1 MFELDVLP
9 NVAAEVRK
17 ICQRQTPLWTLER
30 FVAVNPFQGSTDAPI
45 LDVAFQQKRQL
56 GRDIYPDWN
65 FFREAYQKGRVTTRD
80 LTKVLEHTP
89 DFDGALTVA
98 ALLQALEE
106 GRKQPKS
113 PGFLLPSEA
122 LLEPIRS
129 ELDEAVAQ
137 FSATIFDQSHAAWG
151 FQNPQQYLEIWLT
164 TAAQDRSWDIK
175 GLGFIR
181 QSLAR
186 MKAEDAWSF
195 ANALYRAWTD
205 DEESLTALSERIIQS
220 VSGWFAY
227 ARFLDREQQAEAQ
240 KGNIAEQVFLARA
253 LLEWSVWV
261 NKKPERPAKDALW
274 NIQDSTWKIDL
285 IQRDIWLQAYEES
298 LRRQLVDAL
307 PPLAPGHA
315 TPPLAPGHATPPQ
328 APGHAAAPQAP
339 GHVAA
344 PEYQFLF
351 CIDARSEPLRRHL
364 EKQSESIETLGFAG
378 FFAAPV
384 AAANEAGEWTDRC
397 PILLSASVQAEHK
410 KQHQSPTRFLP
421 HLLSRHLN
429 TCFSYVEALGV
440 LDAPRLIRRSLQRQ
454 TPRPEGPRRL
464 ELKNKDSQQLP
475 LEDRLQIARNFLK
488 HTGLRGRLA
497 PYVFLCGHGSS
508 TQNNPYGSALGCG
521 ACGGHRG
528 DINALA
534 ACQILNDS
542 DVRAVLAG
550 TPDAIPDTTLFVPM
564 LHETCSG
571 TLHFLTDDP
580 GIPELKTWL
589 EQAAQAYVAERA
601 LRENRAGDP
610 LQEAQKRASDWSEIR
625 PEWGLAGNVYFIAAP
640 RTLTR
645 NLDLEGRAFLHHYD
659 PAADTDGATLELI
672 LIAPL
677 VVAHGINMQYFA
689 SSVAP
694 ETLGSGSKTL
704 HNLVGSFGVLEGTSY
719 QLRQGLPWQSV
730 HNGTDLQ
737 HEPLRLQAFIYA
749 KPEAMEAVLNKHPAV
764 RQLVE
769 GEWISLISLDA
780 GGSRMRRLPRGG
792 WLAF

>member
-9 NVAAEVRK
+9 NVSAEVRK
-17 ICQRQTPLWTLER
+17 ICQRQAPLWTLER
-30 FVAVNPFQGSTDAPI
+30 FVAVNPFQGSTDASI

-65 FFREAYQKGRVTTRD
+65 FFREAFRKGRMTTHD
-80 LTKVLEHTP
+80 LEKVLEHTP
-89 DFDGALTVA
+89 DFDGTLTLDS
-98 ALLQALEE
+98 LLQALED
-106 GRKQPKS
+106 GKKQPKS

-122 LLEPIRS
+122 LADPIRA

-137 FSATIFDQSHAAWG
+137 FSATLFDQSHAAWG
-151 FQNPQQYLEIWLT
+151 FQNPRQFLEIWLT

-175 GLGFIR
+175 GLGYIR

-186 MKAEDAWSF
+186 MKTDEAWSY
-195 ANALYRAWTD
+195 ANALYRAWSD
-205 DEESLTALSERIIQS
+205 DDESLTALSERIIQS

-227 ARFLDREQQAEAQ
+227 ARFLDREQGAEAE

-261 NKKPERPAKDALW
+261 NRKPVRPAKEALW
-274 NIQDSTWKIDL
+274 NIQDSSWKMDL

-298 LRRQLVDAL
+298 LRRQLLETL
-307 PPLAPGHA
+307 PARVSVPSAS
-315 TPPLAPGHATPPQ
+315 PQ
-328 APGHAAAPQAP
+328 
-339 GHVAA
+339 
-344 PEYQFLF
+344 YQFLF
-351 CIDARSEPLRRHL
+351 CIDPRSEPLRRHL
-364 EKQSESIETLGFAG
+364 EKQSDSIETLGFAG

-397 PILLSASVQAEHK
+397 PILLSASVQVEHK
-410 KQHQSPTRFLP
+410 KQQQSPTRFLP

-440 LDAPRLIRRSLQRQ
+440 LDAPRLIMRSLQRQ

-488 HTGLRGRLA
+488 HSGLRGRLA

-508 TQNNPYGSALGCG
+508 TQNNPYASALGCG

-534 ACQILNDS
+534 ACQILNDA
-542 DVRAVLAG
+542 DVRTALHG
-550 TPDAIPDTTLFVPM
+550 TPYAIPVNTRFVPM

-571 TLHFLTDDP
+571 TLHFLADDP
-580 GIPELKTWL
+580 GISELTTWL
-589 EQAAQAYVAERA
+589 EKAAQGYVAERA
-601 LRENRAGDP
+601 QRENRAGDP
-610 LQEAQKRASDWSEIR
+610 LLEAQKRASDWSEVR

-645 NLDLEGRAFLHHYD
+645 DLDLEGRAFLHHYD
-659 PAADTDGATLELI
+659 PAADTDGGTLELI

-737 HEPLRLQAFIYA
+737 HEPLRLQTLVYA
-749 KPEAMEAVLNKHPAV
+749 KPDDLEAVLNKHPGV

-769 GEWISLISLDA
+769 GEWIGLISLDA
-780 GGSRMRRLPRGG
+780 SGERKRRLPRGG
-792 WLAF
+792 WVDYPA